1 MGVRVA
7 SLEQIRYRTDSVQIN
22 SNIVGLNSQRALNRT
37 GSDLA
42 RSIQRLSSGLRINSA
57 KDDAAGVA
65 IASRMTSQIR
75 GLNQAARNANDGV
88 SLLQTGEGAMAS
100 ITTSLQ
106 RARELAV
113 QASNATNSASDRS
126 ALANE
131 MQQLMAEIDRI
142 SGTTQFNGE
151 RIFDQS
157 TTSIRGDA
165 NQAAVRDYLRLGW
178 LEEPESLI
186 RQYFGLQSDGAAISI
201 ELTTFTDGAGGT
213 AARVVGSG
221 ADGNGRIGNLQMQI
235 DMADFVPPNLPDGG
249 TAPFYNDRII
259 AHEMVHAVQY
269 RSLNVASIAAAPAT
283 STWFLEGM
291 AEFIHGADERV
302 AADITASGSVA
313 NLITNNSISSW
324 DGDSASYST
333 AYIAMRYLH
342 EQLKT
347 AGYSGV
353 KDMFT
358 WMSTNSAT
366 LDAAFTQFLGI
377 DHATFRANFQAAAVN
392 FVNTRMNLTNTDT
405 GGVGGL
411 DADNGSVRTA
421 KTVLSDVGSRPV
433 DNPLAN
439 FAETFES
446 VGTGQSGSRQLAFQV
461 GADRDQTIVT
471 TLGAVNVTALGLGD
485 IDITAAPQR
494 AMLQIDD
501 ALAYINGQRAEVG
514 AQMARMEMSISN
526 LQSTSENVTASR
538 ARILDADYAS
548 ETATLVRAQI
558 LQRAGAA
565 MLAQANALPQ
575 MVLSLL
581 RN

>member
-1 MGVRVA
+1 MR
-7 SLEQIRYRTDSVQIN
+7 IN
-22 SNIVGLNSQRALNRT
+22 SNIASLNSQRALNRT
-37 GSDLA
+37 GGDVA

-65 IASRMTSQIR
+65 ITSRMTSQIR
-75 GLNQAARNANDGV
+75 GMNQAARNANDGV
-88 SLLQTGEGAMAS
+88 SLLQTGEGAMSA
-100 ITTSLQ
+100 ITNALQ

-113 QASNATNSASDRS
+113 QAANATNSASDRG
-126 ALANE
+126 ALATE
-131 MQQLMAEIDRI
+131 VRQLMAEIDRV
-142 SGTTQFNGE
+142 STTTQFNGE

-157 TTSIRGDA
+157 QTSIRGDA
-165 NQAAVRDYLRLGW
+165 NQAAVRDGLRLGW
-178 LEEPESLI
+178 LEEPEQLI
-186 RQYFGLQSDGAAISI
+186 KSYLGLQSDGAAISI

-235 DMADFVPPNLPDGG
+235 DMADFTPPNLPDGG

-269 RSLNVASIAAAPAT
+269 RSLNVASMTGGAAAT

-302 AADITASGSVA
+302 ASDIVTAGSVA

-324 DGDSASYST
+324 DGDSGSYST
-333 AYIAMRYLH
+333 AYVAMRYLH
-342 EQLKT
+342 DQLKS

-353 KDMFT
+353 KDMLT
-358 WMSTNSAT
+358 WMSANSAT

-377 DHATFRANFQAAAVN
+377 DHATFRTNFQAAGAS

-405 GGVGGL
+405 GAVGGL
-411 DADNGSVRTA
+411 DVDNGSIRTA
-421 KTVLSDVGSRPV
+421 SSVLSDVGSRPV
-433 DNPLAN
+433 DNPLN
-439 FAETFES
+439 HFAETFET

-471 TLGAVNVTALGLGD
+471 TLGAVNITALGLGD
-485 IDITAAPQR
+485 VDISASPQR
-494 AMLQIDD
+494 ALLQIDD
-501 ALAYINGQRAEVG
+501 ALAYINSQRAEMG
-514 AQMARMEMSISN
+514 AQMTRMEMSLTN
-526 LQSTSENVTASR
+526 LQSTAENVTASR
-538 ARILDADYAS
+538 SRIMDADYAS

-558 LQRAGAA
+558 LQQAGAA
-565 MLAQANALPQ
+565 MLAQAHALPQ

-581 RN
+581 RS